1 MIDYHKE
8 LVATLKEILPTHYE
22 MQLTSVESLPC
33 ISYMELSNVDN
44 STGETLGYS
53 TISYQVKVWAHSL
66 QDLQTYAQQIDSAM
80 RGLGFARVGSA
91 ELFNNQTTIMQK
103 VLTYDALAV
112 ENY

>member
-8 LVATLKEILPTHYE
+8 IVATLQKILPTHYE
-22 MQLTSVESLPC
+22 MQLTSGSSLPC

-44 STGETLGYS
+44 TTGETLGYS
-53 TISYQVKVWAHSL
+53 TLSYQVKVWAHSL
-66 QDLQTYAQQIDSAM
+66 QELQTYAQHIDTAM

-91 ELFNNQTTIMQK
+91 ELFNNQNTIMQK

>member
-8 LVATLKEILPTHYE
+8 LVAAFQKILPTHYE
-22 MQLTSVESLPC
+22 MQITSGASLPC

-44 STGETLGYS
+44 STGDTLGYS
-53 TISYQVKVWAHSL
+53 TLSFQVKVWAHSL
-66 QDLQTYAQQIDSAM
+66 HDLQTYAQQIDSAM

-91 ELFNNQTTIMQK
+91 ELFNNQSTIMQK
-103 VLTYDALAV
+103 VLTYDALAL

>member
-1 MIDYHKE
+1 MIDFHKE
-8 LVATLKEILPTHYE
+8 LVAALQKILPTHYE
-22 MQLTSVESLPC
+22 MQLTSGASLPC

-53 TISYQVKVWAHSL
+53 TLSYQVKVWAHSL

-91 ELFNNQTTIMQK
+91 ELFNNQNTIMQK
-103 VLTYDALAV
+103 VLTYDALAL

>member
-8 LVATLKEILPTHYE
+8 LVAALNEILPTHYE
-22 MQLTSVESLPC
+22 MQLTSGASLPC

-44 STGETLGYS
+44 STGDTIGYS
-53 TISYQVKVWAHSL
+53 TLSYQVKVWAHSL
-66 QDLQTYAQQIDSAM
+66 QDLQKYAQQIDSAM

-103 VLTYDALAV
+103 VLTYDALAI

>member
-8 LVATLKEILPTHYE
+8 LVAALNEILPTHYE
-22 MQLTSVESLPC
+22 MQLTSGSSLPC

-44 STGETLGYS
+44 STGDTLGYS
-53 TISYQVKVWAHSL
+53 TLSYQVKVWAHSL
-66 QDLQTYAQQIDSAM
+66 QDLQNYAQQIDAAM
-80 RGLGFARVGSA
+80 RCLGFARVGSA
-91 ELFNNQTTIMQK
+91 ELFNNQNTIMQK

>member
-8 LVATLKEILPTHYE
+8 IVATLQNILPTHYE
-22 MQLTSVESLPC
+22 MQLTSGTSLPC

-44 STGETLGYS
+44 STGDTIGYS
-53 TISYQVKVWAHSL
+53 TLSFQVKVWAHSL
-66 QDLQTYAQQIDSAM
+66 QDLQNYSKQIDSAM

>member
-8 LVATLKEILPTHYE
+8 LVAALNEILPTHYE
-22 MQLTSVESLPC
+22 MQLTSGSSLPC

-44 STGETLGYS
+44 STGDTLGYS

-66 QDLQTYAQQIDSAM
+66 QELQNYARQIDTAM

-91 ELFNNQTTIMQK
+91 ELFNNQNTIMQK

>member
-1 MIDYHKE
+1 MIDFHKE
-8 LVATLKEILPTHYE
+8 LVAALQKILPTHYE
-22 MQLTSVESLPC
+22 MQLTSGASLPC

-53 TISYQVKVWAHSL
+53 TLSYQVKVWAHSL

>member
-8 LVATLKEILPTHYE
+8 IVAALQKILPTHYE
-22 MQLTSVESLPC
+22 MTITSGASLPC

-44 STGETLGYS
+44 STGDTLGYS
-53 TISYQVKVWAHSL
+53 TISFQVKVWAHSL
-66 QDLQTYAQQIDSAM
+66 QELQTYSKQIDTAM
-80 RGLGFARVGSA
+80 RSLGFARVGSA

-103 VLTYDALAV
+103 VLTYDALAI